1 MGAGPVLQLNPCQK
15 VGAAWGGRE
24 GAEAAVCGGG
34 EGADKEK
41 EMDL

>member
-24 GAEAAVCGGG
+24 GQRLPCVGGG